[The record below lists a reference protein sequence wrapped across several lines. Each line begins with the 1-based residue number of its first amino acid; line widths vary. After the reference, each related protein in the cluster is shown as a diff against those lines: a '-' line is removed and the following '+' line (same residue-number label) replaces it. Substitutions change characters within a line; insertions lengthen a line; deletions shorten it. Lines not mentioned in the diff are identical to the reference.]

1 MASQE
6 VAKKRPELVKGAKL
20 PERVN
25 EIIRFEDWAQA
36 VVYGTPYKE
45 PDPDFISRMLAL
57 QAITAG
63 TIEQVWQS
71 AGVKKL
77 QDLIPDTPQAT
88 TGPREILD
96 LYVAESDF
104 ETGNPCYVIITWLD
118 LELGKEEKVT
128 TGATN
133 IQATLIGLLKF
144 GTWPIRC
151 QVKRGDSKDKGG
163 RYLLLMLPPD

>member
-6 VAKKRPELVKGAKL
+6 VAKKNAALTAGAKL
-20 PERVN
+20 PARVN
-25 EIIRFEDWAQA
+25 EIIRFEEWAQA
-36 VVYGTPYKE
+36 VIYGTPYKE

-57 QAITAG
+57 QSITAA
-63 TIEQVWQS
+63 TIEEVWQT

-77 QDLIPDTPQAT
+77 QQILANTPGAS

-118 LELGKEEKVT
+118 LELGTQEKVT

-144 GTWPIRC
+144 GQWPIRC
-151 QVKRGDSKDKGG
+151 QVKRGDSKDKGD
-163 RYLLLMLPPD
+163 RYLMLMLPPD